1 MNNFNQ
7 IKFGLTTIGQTTM
20 FKLRFNSIESE
31 LYNKFR
37 AITYWQECKTTS
49 VNGKTYYTIIGAFH
63 SSQLS
68 KFKNIKDISL
78 NKRDLNKILEQRK
91 ELLEIENSIE
101 IQEEYNKRT
110 VQEDWY
116 EYLTPLDQF
125 LLIAGVIARFKTLFY
140 DKRKS

>member
-1 MNNFNQ
+1 MEVLIINKPYKPNIMNNFNQ
-7 IKFGLTTIGQTTM
+7 IKFGTTSIGQTTM

-31 LYNKFR
+31 LFNKFK

-63 SSQLS
+63 SSQLN
-68 KFKNIKDISL
+68 KFKNIKDISI

-91 ELLEIENSIE
+91 ELLEMEDAIET
-101 IQEEYNKRT
+101 QKEYNKSIA
-110 VQEDWY
+110 QEDWY

-125 LLIAGVIARFKTLFY
+125 
-140 DKRKS
+140 

>member
-20 FKLRFNSIESE
+20 FKLRFNSTENE
-31 LYNKFR
+31 LYNKLK
-37 AITYWQECKTTS
+37 AITYWQECKATK
-49 VNGKTYYTIIGAFH
+49 VNGKNYFTIIGAFH

-68 KFKNIKDISL
+68 KFKNIKDISI

-91 ELLEIENSIE
+91 ELLEIEDAIE
-101 IQEEYNKRT
+101 TQKEYNARIA
-110 VQEDWY
+110 QEDWY

-125 LLIAGVIARFKTLFY
+125 
-140 DKRKS
+140 